1 MRYSRS
7 FSNVCILMPNS
18 DYHTKKARERQL
30 CGILKKKKKG
40 YKKTYLQ
47 NRNRLIDVENEQDYQ
62 LGEEG

>member
-30 CGILKKKKKG
+30 CGILKKKKKDTKKLI
-40 YKKTYLQ
+40 YKTET
-47 NRNRLIDVENEQDYQ
+47 DS
-62 LGEEG
+62 